1 MSGEVGGKR
10 RLGRGLEA
18 LLGVTSV
25 EDAARDGELRQI
37 PVSEIQPNRFQ
48 PRRAFD
54 PTAMGELKQSLA
66 ATGLLQPVVVRE
78 TGDGYELV
86 AGERRWRAA
95 KDLGWEQ
102 IPAVVRD
109 VDDRTL
115 LTMALVENLQRASL
129 SPIDEAEGYDRLAR
143 EFGLAHAEIA
153 DRVGRDR
160 STVANAVRL
169 LKLPKPVQ
177 GLLDAGALTAG
188 HARALLSV
196 DDERE
201 IVRLAREAVAKD
213 WSVREMEH
221 HARGGKPS
229 PGGRAAKGRTGR
241 RGAPP
246 PEARRIEEALRRKL
260 GTDARVVL
268 TGKGKGHVTL
278 RFYSSDDLARLLEL
292 VLGRRWDG

>member
-1 MSGEVGGKR
+1 VSPETGTKR

-18 LLGVTSV
+18 LLGVPSV
-25 EDAARDGELRQI
+25 EEAARDGDLREL
-37 PVSEIQPNRFQ
+37 PVGDIQPNRFQ

-54 PTAMGELKQSLA
+54 PAALEDLKRSLA
-66 ATGLLQPVVVRE
+66 STGLLQPVVVRE
-78 TGDGYELV
+78 TDGGFELV

-95 KDLGWEQ
+95 RDLGWKR
-102 IPAVVRD
+102 IPAVVRE

-115 LTMALVENLQRASL
+115 LTLALVENLQRASL
-129 SPIDEAEGYDRLAR
+129 SPIDEAEGYDRLTR

-153 DRVGRDR
+153 ERVGRDR

-177 GLLDAGALTAG
+177 ALLDSGSLTAG

-196 DDERE
+196 ADERA
-201 IVRLAREAVAKD
+201 ILRLAREAVAKD

-221 HARGGKPS
+221 HARSPEPS
-229 PGGRAAKGRTGR
+229 KGDRSGRGRSAR
-241 RGAPP
+241 RRAPA
-246 PEARRIEEALRRKL
+246 PEIRRIEDALRKKL
-260 GTDARVVL
+260 ATDARVVL
-268 TGKGKGHVTL
+268 TGKTRGHVTF

>member
-1 MSGEVGGKR
+1 MSPEAGTKR

-18 LLGVTSV
+18 LLGVPSV
-25 EDAARDGELRQI
+25 EEAARDGELREL
-37 PVSEIQPNRFQ
+37 PVGDVRPNRFQ
-48 PRRAFD
+48 PRRAFNAAALED
-54 PTAMGELKQSLA
+54 LKRSLES
-66 ATGLLQPVVVRE
+66 TGLLQPVVVRE
-78 TGDGYELV
+78 TDGGYELV

-95 KDLGWEQ
+95 RDLGWKR

-115 LTMALVENLQRASL
+115 LTLALVENLQRASL
-129 SPIDEAEGYDRLAR
+129 SPIDEAEGYDRLTR

-153 DRVGRDR
+153 ERVGRDR

-177 GLLDAGALTAG
+177 ALLDAGSLTAG

-196 DDERE
+196 ADEKA
-201 IVRLAREAVAKD
+201 ILRLAKEAVAKD

-221 HARGGKPS
+221 HTRSPERLSRDRSARGSSARRRS
-229 PGGRAAKGRTGR
+229 P
-241 RGAPP
+241 AP
-246 PEARRIEEALRRKL
+246 EVRRIEDALRKKL
-260 GTDARVVL
+260 ATDARVVL
-268 TGKGKGHVTL
+268 TGKGKGHLTF
-278 RFYSSDDLARLLEL
+278 RFYSSDDLARLLEI

>member
-1 MSGEVGGKR
+1 VSAEVGGKR

-18 LLGVTSV
+18 LLGVPSV
-25 EDAARDGELRQI
+25 EEAARDGDLRHL
-37 PVSEIQPNRFQ
+37 PVSDVQPNRFQ

-54 PTAMGELKQSLA
+54 PTALEELKRSLSSM
-66 ATGLLQPVVVRE
+66 GLLQPVVVRE
-78 TGDGYELV
+78 IDGGYELV

-95 KDLGWEQ
+95 KDLGWKK

-143 EFGLAHAEIA
+143 EFGLVHAEIA
-153 DRVGRDR
+153 ERVGRER

-177 GLLDAGALTAG
+177 GLLDAGTLTAG
-188 HARALLSV
+188 HARALLSLE
-196 DDERE
+196 DERE
-201 IVRLAREAVAKD
+201 ILRLAREAVAKD

-221 HARGGKPS
+221 QARGGKTA
-229 PGGRAAKGRTGR
+229 PGARSVRGRAAR
-241 RGAPP
+241 RNAPP
-246 PEARRIEEALRRKL
+246 PEARRIEDALRKKL
-260 GTDARVVL
+260 GTDSRVVM

-278 RFYSSDDLARLLEL
+278 RFYTSDDLARLLEL
-292 VLGRRWDG
+292 ILGRRWDG

>member
-1 MSGEVGGKR
+1 VSAEAGSKR

-18 LLGVTSV
+18 LLGVPSV
-25 EDAARDGELRQI
+25 EEAARDGELREL
-37 PVSEIQPNRFQ
+37 PVGEIEPNRFQ

-54 PTAMGELKQSLA
+54 PAALEDLKRSLGA
-66 ATGLLQPVVVRE
+66 SGLLQPVVVRE
-78 TGDGYELV
+78 TDGGYELV

-95 KDLGWEQ
+95 RDLGWKR
-102 IPAVVRD
+102 IPAVVRE

-115 LTMALVENLQRASL
+115 LTLALVENLQRASL
-129 SPIDEAEGYDRLAR
+129 SPIDEAEGYERLGR
-143 EFGLAHAEIA
+143 EFGLSHGEIA
-153 DRVGRDR
+153 ERVGRDR

-169 LKLPKPVQ
+169 LRLPKVVQ
-177 GLLDAGALTAG
+177 ALLDSSALSAG

-196 DDERE
+196 ENERE
-201 IVRLAREAVAKD
+201 ILRLAREAVARD

-221 HARGGKPS
+221 HTRGPRRTDTARGGKARS
-229 PGGRAAKGRTGR
+229 ATRAA
-241 RGAPP
+241 APA
-246 PEARRIEEALRRKL
+246 EVRRIEEALRKKL

-292 VLGRRWDG
+292 ITGRRWDG